1 LDSVSFY
8 LPRWIRQQKK
18 SQKIG
23 NGLHRRDISNKSNG
37 GRKMN
42 QWMKLADR
50 VLDEVEVTNL
60 EALSILECPDD
71 DVLLLMHA
79 AFQIRKRYYGKKVK
93 LNMIINT
100 KSGLCPENCGYC
112 SQSSISTAPIES
124 YRMVDK
130 DTIVEGA
137 KRAHELNI
145 GTYCIVASGRGPS
158 NRDVNHVVD
167 AVKEIKDTYGLKIC
181 ACLGLLK
188 PEQAMRLKEAGVDRY
203 NHNIN
208 TSASNHSNIT
218 TSHTY
223 DDRVKTV
230 ETVKESGMSPCS
242 GVIVGMRET
251 KQDVVDMA
259 NSLKVL
265 DADSIPVNFLHAI
278 DGTPLEGVRELNPL
292 YCLKVL
298 ALFRFINPTKEIRIS
313 GGREVNLRSLQP
325 LGLYAA
331 NSIFVGDY
339 LTTSGQ
345 EESEDLKMLIDL
357 GFEVESVEE
366 MKASLE
372 MVN

>member
-1 LDSVSFY
+1 
-8 LPRWIRQQKK
+8 
-18 SQKIG
+18 
-23 NGLHRRDISNKSNG
+23 
-37 GRKMN
+37 MN
-42 QWMKLADR
+42 IWMKLAKR
-50 VLDEVEVTNL
+50 VLDGSEISNQ

-79 AFQIRKRYYGKKVK
+79 AFQIRKRYYGNKVK
-93 LNMIINT
+93 LNMIMNA

-112 SQSSISTAPIES
+112 SQSSISTAPINS

-130 DTIVEGA
+130 DTILQGA
-137 KRAHELNI
+137 KRAHDLNI

-158 NRDVNHVVD
+158 NKDVDHVVD
-167 AVKEIKDTYGLKIC
+167 AVKEIKTTYGLKVC

-188 PEQAMRLKEAGVDRY
+188 PEQANRLKEAGVDRY

-223 DDRVKTV
+223 DDRVNTV
-230 ETVKESGMSPCS
+230 ETVKEYGMSPCS
-242 GVIVGMRET
+242 GVIIGMRET
-251 KQDVVDMA
+251 KQDVADMA
-259 NSLKVL
+259 NSLKAL

-278 DGTPLEGVRELNPL
+278 DGTPLEGVKELNPL

-339 LTTSGQ
+339 LTTTGQ
-345 EESEDLKMLIDL
+345 DETEDHKMLLDL

-366 MKASLE
+366 MKASLK
-372 MVN
+372 

>member
-1 LDSVSFY
+1 
-8 LPRWIRQQKK
+8 
-18 SQKIG
+18 
-23 NGLHRRDISNKSNG
+23 
-37 GRKMN
+37 MN
-42 QWMKLADR
+42 QWMELAER
-50 VLDEVEVTNL
+50 VLDGGEVTEK

-71 DVLLLMHA
+71 EVLLLMHA

-93 LNMIINT
+93 LNMIMNA

-112 SQSSISTAPIES
+112 SQSSISKAPIDS

-130 DTIVEGA
+130 TTLLEGA
-137 KRAHELNI
+137 KRAHDLNI

-158 NRDVNHVVD
+158 NREVNQVVD
-167 AVKEIKDTYGLKIC
+167 AVKEIKETYGLKVC

-188 PEQAMRLKEAGVDRY
+188 PEQAERLKEAGVDRY

-208 TSASNHSNIT
+208 TSKTNHSNIT

-223 DDRVKTV
+223 DDRVNTV
-230 ETVKESGMSPCS
+230 ETAKKSGMSPCS
-242 GVIVGMRET
+242 GVIVGMKET

-259 NSLKVL
+259 KSLKAL

-278 DGTPLEGVRELNPL
+278 DGTPLEGVNELNPL

-339 LTTSGQ
+339 LTTAGQ
-345 EESEDLKMLIDL
+345 NETEDHKMLHDL

-366 MKASLE
+366 MKASLQR
-372 MVN
+372 

>member
-1 LDSVSFY
+1 V
-8 LPRWIRQQKK
+8 I
-18 SQKIG
+18 I
-23 NGLHRRDISNKSNG
+23 GLHLNDQIDGGKRMNKWMGLANEVLEGNHLSNE
-37 GRKMN
+37 
-42 QWMKLADR
+42 Q
-50 VLDEVEVTNL
+50 
-60 EALSILECPDD
+60 ALSILECPED

-79 AFQIRKRYYGKKVK
+79 AFQIRKQYYGKKVK
-93 LNMIINT
+93 LNMILNA

-112 SQSSISTAPIES
+112 SQSAISTAPISS

-130 DTIVEGA
+130 KTIIEGA
-137 KRAHELNI
+137 KRAYDLNV

-158 NRDVNHVVD
+158 NNEIDHVVD
-167 AVKEIKDTYGLKIC
+167 AVKEIKQSYGLKVC

-188 PEQAMRLKEAGVDRY
+188 PEQAERLKEAGVDRY

-208 TSASNHSNIT
+208 TSSNHHENIT

-223 DDRVKTV
+223 GDRVHTL
-230 ETVKESGMSPCS
+230 ETVKEFGMSPCS
-242 GVIVGMRET
+242 GVIIGMRET
-251 KQDVVDMA
+251 KQDIVDMA
-259 NSLKVL
+259 FSLKAL

-278 DGTPLEGVRELNPL
+278 DGTPLEGVHELSPL

-339 LTTSGQ
+339 LTTIGQ
-345 EESEDLKMLIDL
+345 EETEDYKMLRDL
-357 GFEVESVEE
+357 GFEVETIEE
-366 MKASLE
+366 MKESLATE
-372 MVN
+372 K

>member
-1 LDSVSFY
+1 
-8 LPRWIRQQKK
+8 
-18 SQKIG
+18 
-23 NGLHRRDISNKSNG
+23 
-37 GRKMN
+37 MN
-42 QWMKLADR
+42 QWMELAER
-50 VLDEVEVTNL
+50 VLDGGEVTEK

-71 DVLLLMHA
+71 EVLLLMHA

-93 LNMIINT
+93 LNMIMNA

-112 SQSSISTAPIES
+112 SQSSISKAPIDS

-130 DTIVEGA
+130 TTLLEGA
-137 KRAHELNI
+137 KRAHDLNI
-145 GTYCIVASGRGPS
+145 ATYCIVASGRGPS
-158 NRDVNHVVD
+158 NREVDQVVD
-167 AVKEIKDTYGLKIC
+167 AVKEIKETYGLKVC

-188 PEQAMRLKEAGVDRY
+188 PEQAERLKEAGVDRY

-208 TSASNHSNIT
+208 TSKTNHSNIT

-223 DDRVKTV
+223 DDRVNTV
-230 ETVKESGMSPCS
+230 ETAKKSGMSPCS
-242 GVIVGMRET
+242 GVIVGMKET

-259 NSLKVL
+259 KSLKAL

-278 DGTPLEGVRELNPL
+278 DGTPLEGVNELNPL

-339 LTTSGQ
+339 LTTAGQ
-345 EESEDLKMLIDL
+345 NETEDHKMLHDL

-366 MKASLE
+366 MKASLQQ
-372 MVN
+372 